1 MSPDVITA
9 LNRIT
14 SFTSVI
20 RTRLDDDTRAQVHG
34 GSAEEIATRARAL
47 ATRLNAVADELEKAI
62 A

>member
-47 ATRLNAVADELEKAI
+47 TRLNAVADELEKAI